1 MDLRFAV
8 SSITSSARA
17 SSVGAD
23 GKLHAIVVEQWTGSE
38 HKDYRQ
44 FATLEE
50 PQLDEHPI
58 LVSIVRAS
66 ARDVEE
72 IVNRLGKGAAPSPSG
87 RVAAAR

>member
-38 HKDYRQ
+38 HKDYSQ

-50 PQLDEHPI
+50 PQPDEHPI
-58 LVSIVRAS
+58 LVSIVPHPREMS
-66 ARDVEE
+66 R
-72 IVNRLGKGAAPSPSG
+72 RS
-87 RVAAAR
+87 